1 MSGGENLFHFHLSLA
16 GPGGNLIFFI
26 IILHATSFLAYD
38 SCQNCVLVAISHFS
52 WVGL

>member
-1 MSGGENLFHFHLSLA
+1 MTGGENLFCFHLSLA

-26 IILHATSFLAYD
+26 ILLHATSFLAYD
-38 SCQNCVLVAISHFS
+38 SCQDCVLLPISHFS